1 MAEQQTFSQTL
12 ARLSAGL
19 KAADADMRRASELGD
34 QEGVAKFEKEF
45 NQYATAYRQVQG
57 QQAEKNKLIDDEL
70 ASGAWVPK
78 KEPKTEAQQPSFMT
92 RALQSLGDTAP
103 SVPQEIENIP
113 DSRSALKR
121 KIADRYEVPAEN
133 VDVEVGIPG
142 VLRYGVAMLPDLA
155 SKDQWLRSMY
165 GDKNVDLKNINGRQ
179 SFLVKSGNKV
189 TLVDEYG
196 TSGKDFTDLASEVFP
211 TLAGLAAVRGGGV
224 VKGAAK
230 TNLAAQTVGAIQDAV
245 AQSFLLPYEEDTFS
259 PSRVT
264 PGAIAK
270 KRLFEAGTGFVLETA
285 LGGIGK
291 YAATKLTPSIANRV
305 ATEEIASVERL
316 RQQTPSR
323 KQTFDVTPSP
333 GAIRGAGEAGMER
346 MQASAVL
353 PGGGK
358 LKAAFSKNLDAL
370 NAFKEAAEGR
380 MPDKETV
387 FQSGLDRIYAVTDS
401 LAKSIK
407 TADRT
412 MRGVLD
418 REASRRLKL
427 LQVDRDVTEVGKG
440 YINMIKGLEV
450 EQDRLKNQA
459 FSAAYDAL
467 DEAGIT
473 VTKQELL
480 QQLKKSA
487 NNRELE
493 FFETGGLDKAIAQ
506 IEAQLSKAQ
515 KGKEAAARAA
525 DIRRRM
531 ESRFDTVTPEEYG
544 SLKGLDNLAAEA
556 ADYLAPYP
564 IRSIDNLRKT
574 IEQTVPFG
582 GPVATGN
589 TSAVVA
595 DRAGKELDKLIA
607 NKLSDPNLDPKLKQL
622 YDKAYDDYVQK
633 RLPYEV
639 GPAGY
644 ILRQEKGQMVATP
657 QEAVEKLFGDPT
669 NVSNFIEVVRGTDP
683 KQVPR
688 LLKSLQEGYMAKLGL
703 TADRNIPKE
712 GFQYNEEVFR
722 NLFGRNA
729 DGTPNPTRAVAAK
742 AAMDELNATLKAKNA
757 KLVDIEDMSKF
768 LEAIPDALD
777 QKTRTA
783 LVKMVADKSQLL
795 EKSRKMMD
803 NKIIDF
809 IVRNKGLGEEISP
822 SDFANAML
830 RAEPSQVKQVMR
842 SLTPQEATSAR
853 TAMSR
858 WLFQEYPATYEQTQL
873 TGAKLWDPDKFLADF
888 RGNTKLKD
896 RMEAAFGKEFTKDFE
911 AASIVLRN
919 SRLRQ
924 RKPFMDIVRGTADP
938 TSGNVNLYVA
948 AKASDY
954 ILNPIYAAA
963 YGSNRLQPLLRF
975 IHKNPD
981 PVQLARRV
989 NSTTKSVLSSAQ
1001 GVKFLMEM
1009 AQDDPRETSY
1019 LMDALGSASKT
1030 EQDLMQRYNTQ
1041 K

>member
-121 KIADRYEVPAEN
+121 KLADRYEVPEEN

-165 GDKNVDLKNINGRQ
+165 GDKNVDLRNINGRQ
-179 SFLVKSGNKV
+179 SFLVRVGNKV
-189 TLVDEYG
+189 SLVDEYG
-196 TSGKDFTDLASEVFP
+196 SSGKDFTDLASEVFP
-211 TLAGLAAVRGGGV
+211 TLAGLAAVRGGGL

-230 TNLAAQTVGAIQDAV
+230 TNLAAQGVGVLQDAI

-259 PSRVT
+259 LSRVT

-285 LGGIGK
+285 LGGIGR
-291 YAATKLTPSIANRV
+291 YAARKLTPSIANRV
-305 ATEEIASVERL
+305 ATEEIAAVERL

-323 KQTFDVTPSP
+323 KQTFDVNPSP
-333 GAIRGAGEAGMER
+333 GVIRGAGEAGMER

-353 PGGGK
+353 PFGGK

-370 NAFKEAAEGR
+370 NAFKEAAEGK
-380 MPDKETV
+380 MPDKATV

-418 REASRRLKL
+418 REASRRLKS
-427 LQVDRDVTEVGKG
+427 LQVDRDVTEIGKG
-440 YINMIKGLEV
+440 YIDMIKGLEIK
-450 EQDRLKNQA
+450 QDELKNEL
-459 FSAAYDAL
+459 FKEAYAAL
-467 DEAGIT
+467 DDAGVT
-473 VTKQELL
+473 VTQEELL
-480 QQLKKSA
+480 QELYKSA
-487 NNRELE
+487 NNKELE
-493 FFETGGLDKAIAQ
+493 FFETGGIDTAIAQ

-544 SLKGLDNLAAEA
+544 SLKGLDDLAAEG
-556 ADYLAPYP
+556 ADYLAPFP
-564 IRSIDNLRKT
+564 IRSIDNLRKR

-595 DRAGKELDKLIA
+595 DKAGKALDKLIEK
-607 NKLSDPNLDPKLKQL
+607 KLSNPNLDPKLKQL
-622 YDKAYDDYVQK
+622 YDKAYDDYIQK

-657 QEAVEKLFGDPT
+657 QEAVGKLFGDPT

-683 KQVPR
+683 KQVPG

-777 QKTRTA
+777 QKTRTT

-911 AASIVLRN
+911 AASTVLRN

-938 TSGNVNLYVA
+938 TSGNVNVYVA

-954 ILNPIYAAA
+954 LLNPIYAAA

-981 PVQLARRV
+981 PVQLTRRV
-989 NSTTKSVLSSAQ
+989 NATTKSVLSSAQ